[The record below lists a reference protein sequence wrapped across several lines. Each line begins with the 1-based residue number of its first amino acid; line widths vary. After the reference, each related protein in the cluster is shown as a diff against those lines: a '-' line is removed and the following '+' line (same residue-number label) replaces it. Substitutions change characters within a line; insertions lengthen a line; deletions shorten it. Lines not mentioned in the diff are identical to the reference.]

1 MKLTQIADFKIGRSV
16 QGFYLCREKH
26 IRHTRKGELYI
37 DMALS
42 DATGMVMGK
51 MWDHVQ
57 EFSSKFKNGD
67 PVAVKGKVTEYQDQ
81 LQLTITQ
88 INLADKKRY
97 GKYGFAPE
105 QLVEQI
111 KESPEE
117 IWQDLT
123 AIIHSLASP
132 YEELL
137 MLIFTENKQQILQL
151 PGSVNHHHPVQGGFL
166 KHTVNT
172 ARLCEKI
179 LPIYPHLDYNLS
191 MSGILLHDIGKIKS
205 MTSDLISQHT
215 DIGKLI
221 GHIVLGRDILREAI
235 KTIKKFPEGI
245 ALKLE
250 HIILSH
256 QGTRE
261 KGAVQTPLFPEA
273 LFVHYIDE
281 MDGKMD
287 LIQRAIQDDQ
297 NPVWTDSHN
306 PFHRELFKK

>member
-1 MKLTQIADFKIGRSV
+1 
-16 QGFYLCREKH
+16 
-26 IRHTRKGELYI
+26 
-37 DMALS
+37 MALS